1 LAKKQSKMGRFLYS
15 VAIMLTIIWSIAFFM
30 YDAGEIIHILLVM
43 ALIAFIVR
51 FIQGGLVAKA

>member
-1 LAKKQSKMGRFLYS
+1 MGRFLYS

-30 YDAGEIIHILLVM
+30 YDAGEIIHILLVIS
-43 ALIAFIVR
+43 LIAFIVR